1 MSLTW
6 CPPVC
11 VHDILHLLI
20 CLFSQYL
27 LSTHQCPV
35 LAYNGKQDRLDSCL
49 GGIYHLVEE

>member
-6 CPPVC
+6 CPPVY
-11 VHDILHLLI
+11 DILHLLI